1 MKLKMEQEEMAA
13 LTFRPQLNRVSERHE
28 GKLKIRSSP
37 DTYLQRIQ
45 QHTQAHTIKQR
56 RYVQEKEMEE
66 FAECTFKPRTI
77 EAPAY
82 VQRIARSMSMTKAI
96 KQQQQAAS
104 KSSEKPEWK

>member
-28 GKLKIRSSP
+28 GKLKILTSP
-37 DTYLQRIQ
+37 ETYLQRIQ
-45 QHTQAHTIKQR
+45 QQSQAHTIKQR
-56 RYVQEKEMEE
+56 RAVQEKELEE

-82 VQRIARSMSMTKAI
+82 IQRIARSVSLTKAL
-96 KQQQQAAS
+96 KQQQLSASRAAD
-104 KSSEKPEWK
+104 KPEWK